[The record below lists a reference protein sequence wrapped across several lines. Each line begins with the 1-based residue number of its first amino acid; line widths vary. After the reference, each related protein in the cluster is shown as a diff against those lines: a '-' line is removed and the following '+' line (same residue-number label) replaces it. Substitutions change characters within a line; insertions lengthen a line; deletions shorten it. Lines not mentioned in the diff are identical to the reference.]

1 MPDPEEVVF
10 PSRRERFE
18 DRRKEGQQRKVLDEF
33 FDHATLLAVSR
44 LITRGVLDSVDFPV
58 ATGKEGGVFRA
69 SKGSD
74 FRAVKIYR
82 LSNTTFRHL
91 PPYAL
96 EDLRR
101 EASVRNF
108 GGLVLAWT
116 RREHTIL
123 GRLTDAGVH
132 VPRPYAHLRNVL
144 VMEYLGNDEGPA
156 PKLTDYRVADPQR
169 LYRQLVHEIRAMVVD
184 AQLVHGDL
192 SPYNTLYFDGHP
204 WMIDVAQAV
213 AREHPQ
219 ARELL
224 ERDLRNFA
232 KFLRHAGAD
241 VEVAEFLR
249 AVGGATVGPPAAEA

>member
-1 MPDPEEVVF
+1 MPDPEDVVF
-10 PSRRERFE
+10 PRRRERFE
-18 DRRKEGQQRKVLDEF
+18 DRRKEREQKKVLDEF

-44 LITRGVLDSVDFPV
+44 LINRGVLDAVDFPV

-69 SKGSD
+69 SKGAE

-82 LSNTTFRHL
+82 LRNTTFRHL

-101 EASVRNF
+101 ESSVRNF

-156 PKLTDYRVADPQR
+156 PRLRDVPVDDPET
-169 LYRQLVHEIRAMVVD
+169 LYGQLVEEIRRMVTG
-184 AQLVHGDL
+184 AHLVHGDL
-192 SPYNTLYFDGHP
+192 SPYNTLYFDGRP
-204 WMIDVAQAV
+204 WLIDVAQSV
-213 AREHPQ
+213 ASDHPQ
-219 ARELL
+219 ARGLL
-224 ERDLRNFA
+224 ERDLANYA
-232 KFLRHAGAD
+232 KFLTHLGAKVD
-241 VEVAEFLR
+241 GAAFLD
-249 AVGGATVGPPAAEA
+249 AVGGAALGPAPEEA